1 MKYKGII
8 KPKAIIKIIKGC
20 NMKNKKK
27 VYWTLFSSTFM
38 LSAFTFGGGYVIVPL
53 MKKKF
58 VDKLKWID
66 EEEMLNMIAI
76 AQSSPGAIAVN
87 AAIMIGYKL
96 RGIIGA
102 VIATIGTVLPPLLIL
117 TVISIFYQEFRDNPY
132 ISAMLKGMQ
141 AGIAAVIIDVVI
153 NLSGNIIKKKKV
165 LSIIMM
171 IVAFITVFFF
181 DVNVMIVIII
191 AGLIGAIVML
201 YRSKKGLV

>member
-1 MKYKGII
+1 
-8 KPKAIIKIIKGC
+8 
-20 NMKNKKK
+20 MKNNNK
-27 VYWTLFSSTFM
+27 VYWTLFSSTFT

-96 RGIIGA
+96 AGILGA
-102 VIATIGTVLPPLLIL
+102 IIATVGTVLPPLIIL
-117 TVISIFYQEFRDNPY
+117 TVISMFYQEFRDNPY

-141 AGIAAVIIDVVI
+141 AGIAAIIADVVI
-153 NLSGNIIKKKKV
+153 GLAGNIVKKNNI

-171 IVAFITVFFF
+171 IVAFIAVFFF
-181 DVNVMIVIII
+181 DVNVMIVILI
-191 AGLIGAIVML
+191 AGLIGAFATI
-201 YRSKKGLV
+201 YRAKTDGRAGK